1 MGGWWP
7 AAGLGALSVAVCAQD
22 LLKEVA
28 LIFITSSI
36 VWLQVNSRGQGQ
48 RPGGATPR
56 PRSGAEAERSNPMS
70 KERWLCRRRRAKRS
84 YSMFKVRRG
93 GGEEIPLVQGKEQQL
108 HFAGAAVK
116 TYPTS
121 KVRETRVRW

>member
-93 GGEEIPLVQGKEQQL
+93 DLVQGKEQWL
-108 HFAGAAVK
+108 HFAGATMK
-116 TYPTS
+116 RYHTP
-121 KVRETRVRW
+121 R

>member
-1 MGGWWP
+1 M
-7 AAGLGALSVAVCAQD
+7 GALSVAVCAQD

-116 TYPTS
+116 RHPQP
-121 KVRETRVRW
+121 KVREQ

>member
-1 MGGWWP
+1 MSEVRGSGQECQAAMAQEWP
-7 AAGLGALSVAVCAQD
+7 RGA
-22 LLKEVA
+22 
-28 LIFITSSI
+28 T
-36 VWLQVNSRGQGQ
+36 QVQGQGQ

-121 KVRETRVRW
+121 KVRETRVRR